1 MFTCCSIIIRF
12 YKSVKGGKKKRG
24 TLRHYYPILSR
35 IQDII
40 QGCNTIISWVKCR
53 NTPKIQSIKQNFK
66 EKI

>member
-1 MFTCCSIIIRF
+1 
-12 YKSVKGGKKKRG
+12 VKGGKKKRG